1 MFINNFVHGDLHP
14 GNLLVG
20 RQDNSEEPC
29 LVILDAGIVSEL
41 DEGDRK
47 NFVDLFYAIVV
58 GDGKLAGR
66 LMIERVKRRSN
77 YRFKLCCATIYGHI
91 HPFLSH
97 SGYTLMTVH
106 ALAKG
111 QRVAMPASRYDP
123 VSFADDFVA
132 SYCRPGTSVVRTR
145 TDSALRSIHLCKE
158 RDQADF
164 VLGRFRLDSSSRECF
179 RCACIMRCVRFGNR
193 LIECSPKSTGCEEL
207 CHAHLGSWFLQSQ

>member
-66 LMIERVKRRSN
+66 LMIERVKKMNN
-77 YRFKLCCATIYGHI
+77 YGCKLCCAAVFGHHL
-91 HPFLSH
+91 HPVLPH
-97 SGYTLMTVH
+97 SGYSTWH
-106 ALAKG
+106 E
-111 QRVAMPASRYDP
+111 SCHDC
-123 VSFADDFVA
+123 VA
-132 SYCRPGTSVVRTR
+132 S
-145 TDSALRSIHLCKE
+145 
-158 RDQADF
+158 
-164 VLGRFRLDSSSRECF
+164 
-179 RCACIMRCVRFGNR
+179 
-193 LIECSPKSTGCEEL
+193 
-207 CHAHLGSWFLQSQ
+207 